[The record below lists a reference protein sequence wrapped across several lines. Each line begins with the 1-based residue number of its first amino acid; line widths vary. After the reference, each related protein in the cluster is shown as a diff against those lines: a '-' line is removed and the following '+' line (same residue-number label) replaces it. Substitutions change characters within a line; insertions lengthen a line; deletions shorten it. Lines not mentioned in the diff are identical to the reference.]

1 VIAEPMTLLTDY
13 ALAAVTAS
21 LAFSL
26 HRRRDGRRARA
37 LWTLALAALAL
48 AALLGGSSHGFAPVL
63 PPLAAVLLWKATV
76 LSVGAASFGLLAG
89 SAAGTTS
96 PPVARIFLVL
106 AAAKLAIYSAW
117 MLFHDEYVYV
127 IVDTGTALAG
137 IAVLHLWSLTT
148 RRDAASA
155 WMLAGV
161 AVSLLAAAVQASGFA
176 VSRNFNHNDLYHVIQ
191 IVAMFLFYAG
201 GRRL

>member
-1 VIAEPMTLLTDY
+1 MIAEPMTLLTDY
-13 ALAAVTAS
+13 ALAVVTAS
-21 LAFSL
+21 LALSL
-26 HRRRDGRRARA
+26 HRRREGRRARG

-48 AALLGGSSHGFAPVL
+48 AALLGGTSHGFAPVL
-63 PPLAAVLLWKATV
+63 PTLAATLLWKATV
-76 LSVGAASFGLLAG
+76 LSVGVASFGLLSG

-106 AAAKLAIYSAW
+106 AVAKLAIYSAW
-117 MLFHDEYVYV
+117 MLFHDEYLYV
-127 IVDTGTALAG
+127 IVDTGSALAG
-137 IAVLHLWSLTT
+137 IAALHSWSWVR

-155 WMLAGV
+155 WMLGGV

-176 VSRNFNHNDLYHVIQ
+176 LSRDFNHNDLYHVIQ

-201 GRRL
+201 ARRL